1 LDGPREKKVPPT
13 LKVSA
18 TYLLDGPREKK
29 VPLTEILPADT
40 RQADRLREH
49 LSPPHENQEQ
59 GTKNKTPMP
68 FDPSL
73 PAPNSPLES
82 QVIRDQFQALF
93 NLINNIATVNAAQVD
108 ATTTLPPGDPASV
121 SVSVVGDTLHLTF
134 GIPQG
139 VDGPQ
144 GNDGPEGIP
153 GPPGEPGTPG
163 ESGEVTFAALST
175 ELTNNTSANSNG
187 VGTLGFFANDPPNQ
201 SDVQQIID
209 KLDELINALRR

>member
-1 LDGPREKKVPPT
+1 
-13 LKVSA
+13 
-18 TYLLDGPREKK
+18 
-29 VPLTEILPADT
+29 
-40 RQADRLREH
+40 
-49 LSPPHENQEQ
+49 
-59 GTKNKTPMP
+59 M
-68 FDPSL
+68 FDPNL
-73 PAPNSPLES
+73 PQEGTPLDAV
-82 QVIRDQFQALF
+82 QMRNQLNGLKALIDAIPI
-93 NLINNIATVNAAQVD
+93 LAAAQVD
-108 ATTTLPPGDPASV
+108 GTTTLPPGDPANV

-139 VDGPQ
+139 QTGIA
-144 GNDGPEGIP
+144 GNDGPEGPQGIP

-209 KLDELINALRR
+209 KVDELINALRR

>member
-1 LDGPREKKVPPT
+1 
-13 LKVSA
+13 
-18 TYLLDGPREKK
+18 
-29 VPLTEILPADT
+29 VPLGHPTGTPRAPTHHPDSSDEPPLTLRLTTPKAAAKRLHTFYPNLLPC
-40 RQADRLREH
+40 
-49 LSPPHENQEQ
+49 
-59 GTKNKTPMP
+59 M
-68 FDPSL
+68 FDPNL
-73 PAPNSPLES
+73 PQEGTPLDAV
-82 QVIRDQFQALF
+82 QMRNQLNGLKALIDAIPI
-93 NLINNIATVNAAQVD
+93 LAAAQVD

-144 GNDGPEGIP
+144 GNDGPEGPQGIP

-175 ELTNNTSANSNG
+175 ELNNNTSANSNG

>member
-1 LDGPREKKVPPT
+1 
-13 LKVSA
+13 
-18 TYLLDGPREKK
+18 
-29 VPLTEILPADT
+29 
-40 RQADRLREH
+40 
-49 LSPPHENQEQ
+49 
-59 GTKNKTPMP
+59 MP

-134 GIPQG
+134 QIPQG
-139 VDGPQ
+139 VDGTQ
-144 GNDGPEGIP
+144 GNDGPEGPQGIP

-175 ELTNNTSANSNG
+175 ELNNNTSANSNG

-209 KLDELINALRR
+209 KVDELINALRR